1 MDQKEILNF
10 CLEQGIL
17 LDKEVLNLISEAT
30 DFDAARLMI
39 ERIKEDTHQK
49 VITKKVFT
57 ESIKHFSSSELL
69 DEKQKGFEK
78 LRIRLGLELE
88 ISKEISMPPEIKKLE
103 SIEEKKFSGVKVYS
117 YPTTSN
123 KKVDVE
129 SFTNYFRSRLLKMKP
144 ILQSHSNLKNLVSIN
159 KISGDRQG
167 ISIIGMIS
175 DKRVTKN
182 GNILLTVEDL
192 TGSVRVLINQNKKDL
207 YKKGE
212 EVTLDAVIGV
222 SGSGNKEIIFANDFI
237 FPDSTLPERKKSPFE
252 EYALFIGDIHY
263 GSKLF
268 LKDQFNKFIDY
279 LNGKISNTPEVSK
292 IKYLFIIGDVVAGV
306 GVYPEQESFLDV
318 VNLEDQYKGFAE
330 MLSRI
335 RKDIAIIINPGNHDG
350 VRLMEP
356 QPLFDKKYA
365 WPLYNLEN
373 VMLATNPCKV
383 NIGEKNGFP
392 GIDVLM
398 YHGFSYFYY
407 ADNIPSLIQAHAAN
421 APEKIMTYLLM
432 NRHLAPTHSSVQ
444 YYPLEEDPL
453 VIDNVPDI
461 FFSGHTHKCGITFYN
476 NTLIISGATW
486 EDLTPFQEKMGN
498 QPDFCKVPILNLKT
512 GAVKIL
518 DFEDK

>member
-10 CLEQGIL
+10 CLDRGIL

-39 ERIKEDTHQK
+39 EQIKENTHQK

-57 ESIKHFSSSELL
+57 ESIKQFGSPSTL
-69 DEKQKGFEK
+69 DDKQKSFEK

-88 ISKEISMPPEIKKLE
+88 ISKEISTPETKTEIK
-103 SIEEKKFSGVKVYS
+103 EEKKLLGVKVTS
-117 YPTTSN
+117 FPTNSN
-123 KKVDVE
+123 KKVDVD
-129 SFTNYFRSRLLKMKP
+129 SFTNYFRNRLSKMKT
-144 ILQSHSNLKNLVSIN
+144 ILQTHSNLKNLVSIN

-167 ISIIGMIS
+167 ISIIGMVS
-175 DKRVTKN
+175 DKRETKN
-182 GNILLTVEDL
+182 GNLLLSIEDL
-192 TGSVRVLINQNKKDL
+192 TGTVRVLINQNKPELFKRA
-207 YKKGE
+207 E
-212 EVTLDAVIGV
+212 EITLDSVIGV

-268 LKDQFNKFIDY
+268 LKTSFNKFIDY
-279 LNGKISNTPEVSK
+279 LNGKIPNTPEVSK
-292 IKYLFIIGDVVAGV
+292 IKYLFVIGDIVAGV
-306 GVYPEQESFLDV
+306 GVYPEQESYLDV
-318 VNLEDQYKGFAE
+318 VNLEDQYKGISELFGK
-330 MLSRI
+330 I
-335 RKDIAIIINPGNHDG
+335 RKDITIIINPGNHDG

-365 WPLYNLEN
+365 WPLYDLDN
-373 VMLATNPCKV
+373 VMLATNPCTV
-383 NIGEKNGFP
+383 NIGGKNGFS

-407 ADNIPSLIQAHAAN
+407 ADNIPSLIQARAAN

-432 NRHLAPTHSSVQ
+432 NRHLAPTHSSNQ
-444 YYPLEEDPL
+444 YFPLDEDPL
-453 VIDNVPDI
+453 VIDQVPDI

-498 QPDFCKVPILNLKT
+498 QPDFCKVPIVNLKT

-518 DFEDK
+518 DFEER

>member
-1 MDQKEILNF
+1 MDPKEVLNF
-10 CLEQGIL
+10 CLEKGIL
-17 LDKEVLNLISEAT
+17 LDKEVLNLISEST
-30 DFDAARLMI
+30 DLDAARLMI
-39 ERIKEDTHQK
+39 EQIKENSHQK

-57 ESIKHFSSSELL
+57 ESVKQFSSPTFP
-69 DEKQKGFEK
+69 DEKQKSFEK

-88 ISKEISMPPEIKKLE
+88 ISKEVSTLPPAE
-103 SIEEKKFSGVKVYS
+103 SNEAQVRDEKKFLGVKISS
-117 YPTTSN
+117 YPTNSN
-123 KKVDVE
+123 KKIDVD
-129 SFTNYFRSRLLKMKP
+129 SFTNYFRNRLSKIKL

-167 ISIIGMIS
+167 ISIIGMVS
-175 DKRVTKN
+175 NKRVTKN
-182 GNILLTVEDL
+182 GNILLDIEDL
-192 TGSVRVLINQNKKDL
+192 TGNVRVLINHNKPDL

-212 EVTLDAVIGV
+212 EVTLDSVIGV
-222 SGSGNKEIIFANDFI
+222 SGSGNKEIIFANDFT

-268 LKDQFNKFIDY
+268 LKENFLKFIDY
-279 LNGKISNTPEVSK
+279 LNGNIPNTPEVSK
-292 IKYLFIIGDVVAGV
+292 IKYLFIIGDIVAGV

-318 VNLEDQYKGFAE
+318 VDLEEQYKGIAE
-330 MLSRI
+330 LLGRI

-356 QPLFDKKYA
+356 QPIFDKKYA
-365 WPLYNLEN
+365 WPLYNLDN
-373 VMLATNPCKV
+373 VMLATNPCSV
-383 NIGEKNGFP
+383 NIGEKNGFS

-407 ADNIPSLIQAHAAN
+407 ADNIPSLIQARAAN

-444 YYPLEEDPL
+444 YFPLDEDPL
-453 VIDNVPDI
+453 VIDKVPDI

-498 QPDFCKVPILNLKT
+498 QPDFAKFQL
-512 GAVKIL
+512 
-518 DFEDK
+518 